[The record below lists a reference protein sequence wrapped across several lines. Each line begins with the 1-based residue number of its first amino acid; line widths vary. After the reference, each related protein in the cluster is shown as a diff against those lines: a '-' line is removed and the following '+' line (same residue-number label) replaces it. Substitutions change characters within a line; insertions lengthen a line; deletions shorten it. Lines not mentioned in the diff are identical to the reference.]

1 MSCSQNL
8 AGSER
13 VGQTFGLLS
22 AEMSAR
28 EIGPVTPSES
38 FKHDV
43 HPLAQRASGYVSP
56 SPDTLPIH
64 HAMNEIC
71 SHGSSPLFPSVDSK
85 CERHWIR
92 IFLLK

>member
-13 VGQTFGLLS
+13 VGEKFGLLS

-38 FKHDV
+38 SKHVV
-43 HPLAQRASGYVSP
+43 HPLAQRASGHITP
-56 SPDTLPIH
+56 SLNPMPIQN
-64 HAMNEIC
+64 AMSKIFYY
-71 SHGSSPLFPSVDSK
+71 GSSPLFP
-85 CERHWIR
+85 
-92 IFLLK
+92 L